1 MNHQAVKCDSPVFNS
16 SLISTDEALTFL
28 LDSAVVVDCK
38 EHVSLDDSLGRVLAS
53 NIHSSVNVPGFD
65 NSAMDGYAIAIK
77 DSQLPKT
84 KHSFNV
90 IDRIPAAKVG
100 AN

>member
-38 EHVSLDDSLGRVLAS
+38 EHVSLDDSLEEYG
-53 NIHSSVNVPGFD
+53 P
-65 NSAMDGYAIAIK
+65 AIFIPHQC
-77 DSQLPKT
+77 S
-84 KHSFNV
+84 
-90 IDRIPAAKVG
+90 RI
-100 AN
+100 